1 MGAWS
6 QSVRSISMDVQMPVM
21 DGIEVTKRILE
32 GSLEEDQPSIIAMTA
47 DATELDRNECQDS

>member
-1 MGAWS
+1 
-6 QSVRSISMDVQMPVM
+6 M

-47 DATELDRNECQDS
+47 DATELDRNECQDSRMECFMSKPMKINAVWVAL

>member
-1 MGAWS
+1 
-6 QSVRSISMDVQMPVM
+6 MPVM

-47 DATELDRNECQDS
+47 DATESDRNECQDS

>member
-1 MGAWS
+1 
-6 QSVRSISMDVQMPVM
+6 MDVQIPGM